1 MRQGHTIGNRYKT
14 RQKASN
20 MPSAAPPL
28 AVDSFPTDVEIAAD
42 KTDPVAK
49 TPNELPSIPT
59 KAYIKLGLDLPSSH
73 QDTTRKMPQCSISQ
87 YTREQKTDDDIN
99 EMPSS
104 RQTSQRKPPS
114 GKPSSP
120 ILPVG
125 PSSHEFFEESD
136 LSFQSMPTYLGDTGP
151 SSTSSPPKASR
162 FSWTN
167 SHVSKAPQ
175 ESRFSV
181 ETSVS
186 SVPRYRTVDSWVGVQ
201 VRRIDA
207 AKLQQHLRQQANRQ
221 SSVPSIPDL
230 PVIRPPSPQAKKLI
244 QQRNHVSDGS
254 MFRVHPGTEIK
265 LPRASRVP
273 SEILDAQVMPY
284 AL

>member
-1 MRQGHTIGNRYKT
+1 
-14 RQKASN
+14 

-28 AVDSFPTDVEIAAD
+28 AMDWSRFDSFPTDVEVAAD
-42 KTDPVAK
+42 EVDTKAK
-49 TPNELPSIPT
+49 MPNELPSFPT
-59 KAYIKLGLDLPSSH
+59 KAYIKLGLDVPNSRQVTAKKMSQWSILPNTKEQTT
-73 QDTTRKMPQCSISQ
+73 QD
-87 YTREQKTDDDIN
+87 DAN

-104 RQTSQRKPPS
+104 RQTSQRQPPS
-114 GKPSSP
+114 GKQSSHVLP
-120 ILPVG
+120 IGRP
-125 PSSHEFFEESD
+125 SHEFFEESN
-136 LSFQSMPTYLGDTGP
+136 LSFQSRPTYLGDTGQ

-167 SHVSKAPQ
+167 SQVPKTPQ

-186 SVPRYRTVDSWVGVQ
+186 SVPRHRTVDSWVGVQ

-230 PVIRPPSPQAKKLI
+230 STTRPPSPQPKKLME
-244 QQRNHVSDGS
+244 QRKHVSDGS

-265 LPRASRVP
+265 LPRTSTVP
-273 SEILDAQVMPY
+273 SEILDAQVMPHV
-284 AL
+284 L